1 MGLWRLMDDWNVF
14 FCFTWAR
21 WRFLFY
27 RSPINKHKDSAETWR
42 RISRSSGSATDKQNG
57 RPRLSNNEPRL
68 DPWQLYSK
76 QIPYFTLI
84 AFAPLSLCLRQKRI
98 IQKSPNSPLA
108 ADTPATFRKKKW
120 NTFLFEFYSI
130 AYRSI
135 ALVSLY
141 LKSIEPNNMRPS
153 IPSVFV
159 YLRPNNSINRVA
171 TKLVK

>member
-98 IQKSPNSPLA
+98 IQKSPNSLLYFSGWHTCDVSEKKMKYVFIRILFNYIPFDSSCKPLSKVYRTQQHA
-108 ADTPATFRKKKW
+108 AKYSVSIC
-120 NTFLFEFYSI
+120 LFAAEQFHQSS
-130 AYRSI
+130 R
-135 ALVSLY
+135 
-141 LKSIEPNNMRPS
+141 N
-153 IPSVFV
+153 
-159 YLRPNNSINRVA
+159 
-171 TKLVK
+171 